1 MLPNQNLSKADAK
14 WLLNDFQPIINK
26 GMVKGKNISMYTK
39 ALNLM
44 RGTNLTNPG
53 CSCEYG
59 SRGNIAESVFNQ
71 YKSEIEKV
79 ANAV

>member
-1 MLPNQNLSKADAK
+1 M
-14 WLLNDFQPIINK
+14 I
-26 GMVKGKNISMYTK
+26 KGKNIGLYTK

-59 SRGNIAESVFNQ
+59 SRGTIAESVFNQ
-71 YKSEIEKV
+71 YKPEIEKV

>member
-1 MLPNQNLSKADAK
+1 MLPNQNLSKEDAK
-14 WLLNDFQPIINK
+14 WLLNEFRRLINT
-26 GMVKGKNISMYTK
+26 GMVKGKNIGLYTK

-44 RGTNLTNPG
+44 RGTNLPNPG

-59 SRGNIAESVFNQ
+59 ARGTIAESVFNQ
-71 YKSEIEKV
+71 FKPEIEKV

>member
-1 MLPNQNLSKADAK
+1 MSLNPNLSKADAK

-53 CSCEYG
+53 CSCEYC
-59 SRGNIAESVFNQ
+59 SRGTIAESVFNQ
-71 YKSEIEKV
+71 YKPEIEKV

>member
-1 MLPNQNLSKADAK
+1 
-14 WLLNDFQPIINK
+14 
-26 GMVKGKNISMYTK
+26 MVKGKNIGLYTK

-44 RGTNLTNPG
+44 RGTNLPNPG

-59 SRGNIAESVFNQ
+59 ARGTIAESVFNQ
-71 YKSEIEKV
+71 FKSEIEEV